1 MPTVGETDSPQQRV
15 ADLTVVFR
23 LLYDRRQLFV
33 ITDQDEFVDAAMVAL
48 MSRQQSDDIW
58 FQNLTGLIYDS
69 QGEMFQIEDL
79 RMT

>member
-23 LLYDRRQLFV
+23 LLYDRRQLFM
-33 ITDQDEFVDAAMVAL
+33 ITDQDEFVDAALVAL
-48 MSRQQSDDIW
+48 MGRQQSDDIW

-69 QGEMFQIEDL
+69 QGEMFQVKDL